1 MSGNGERGRG
11 LRRPEKHAIEE
22 VTGHFEKP
30 ALDARAAPPK
40 APESIIGRETV
51 AEVPLTGLSFAPEEP
66 VRRQQG
72 IGPMLK
78 HARYG
83 I

>member
-51 AEVPLTGLSFAPEEP
+51 AEVPITGLSFGDWDGGRPQHKEA
-66 VRRQQG
+66 
-72 IGPMLK
+72 
-78 HARYG
+78 
-83 I
+83 